1 MNIASM
7 FGAAGLL
14 LALTGIGHVQAEL
27 DNQQSIVPDPDAV
40 DQHEFVP
47 NRIFVRF
54 DTTKP
59 TSVRSDVLTDIEGS
73 VQTEY
78 WLVPGLTVIET
89 PIGVREALSRL
100 EHHAGPV
107 LYAEPIYVVHAFDT
121 IPNDAL
127 YNTLYGMDQIRAPQ
141 AWDEHQ
147 GDQEFVIAVIDTGID
162 YNHPDLVDNIW
173 TNPGEIAGNG
183 QDDDG
188 NGYVDDVHGYDF
200 YSYEPD
206 PMDSNGHGTHCGGT
220 IGGVGDNGVG
230 VAGVNWRCRL
240 VGAQFLSSGGSGS
253 TQGAIDAVQYC
264 VANCFKVSNNSWG
277 GGGYTQGL
285 FDAIENAGDL
295 CGHVFVAAAGNG
307 GYNGASYPAAYTCS
321 NILSV
326 AATDSNEQL
335 ASFSQYSATEVDLGA
350 PGVDVNS
357 TTPGNNYSYYS
368 GTSMATPHVAGGV
381 GLVYSVMGNSSAE
394 EIIEIITS
402 TVRPISALQGITVTG
417 GVLNVADALD
427 ATFLGPQITFLG
439 SVPDEIDPG
448 VEIDVQVNID
458 PREDQLV
465 LGSVKL
471 HYRSDA
477 SSGWMTI
484 GMDPAGPINWSAS
497 VPGMSCGDDPEFYLS
512 CQGQQSGLVTYPSGG
527 SANAFNWLVGSINVA
542 YDDPGEVDGTWTV
555 STTAVDGG
563 WTRGVPVSSCS
574 FRGAPGNDGDGS
586 GACWVTDNSSASDC
600 NSDVDEGTTTLTSG
614 VISLPEG
621 DNILSYYRW
630 FHNSYGDNPYTD
642 TLLVEYS
649 TDGLNWSNLETVGP
663 AGDDVDG
670 GWVLV
675 TWDVNELVGSAD
687 QIQLRFTAGDVGT
700 NTQSV
705 VEAGVDGVLI
715 SAIECDDQPAV
726 PGDVTGDGL
735 VNVDDILSIL
745 SVYGENCECP
755 QDLNGDGEVGVDDIL
770 LILGYFTG

>member
-1 MNIASM
+1 MSMASRL
-7 FGAAGLL
+7 GVAGLL
-14 LALTGIGHVQAEL
+14 LSLTGIGHAQVDL
-27 DNQQSIVPDPDAV
+27 DTAQSIVPDLDAV
-40 DQHEFVP
+40 SEHEYVP
-47 NRIFVRF
+47 GRIFVRF
-54 DTTKP
+54 DTSQP
-59 TSVRSDVLTDIEGS
+59 VAARSNILADIQGS
-73 VQTEY
+73 IQSEY
-78 WLVPGLTVIET
+78 WLVPGLVVIET
-89 PIGVREALSRL
+89 PLSVPDALSRM
-100 EHHAGPV
+100 ERHAGPV
-107 LYAEPIYVVHAFDT
+107 LYAEPVYVVRAFDT

-127 YNTLYGMDQIRAPQ
+127 YGTLYGMDQVRAPQ
-141 AWDEHQ
+141 AWDEYQ
-147 GDQEFVIAVIDTGID
+147 GDQDFEIVVIDTGID

-200 YSYEPD
+200 ASYDSD

-220 IGGVGDNGVG
+220 IGGVGDNGIG

-240 VGAQFLSSGGSGS
+240 VGAQFLSASGSGS

-277 GGGYTQGL
+277 GGGYTQAL
-285 FDAIENAGDL
+285 FDAIQNAGDL

-321 NILSV
+321 NIIAV

-381 GLVYSVMGNSSAE
+381 GLVYSVMGDASPDE
-394 EIIEIITS
+394 VIDVITS
-402 TVRPISALQGITVTG
+402 TVRPIPALDGTTVFG
-417 GVLNVADALD
+417 GVLNVAAALD
-427 ATFLGPQITFLG
+427 ATFLGPAINMVT
-439 SVPDEIDPG
+439 SVPNEIDPG
-448 VEIDVQVNID
+448 VAIDVRVNVD

-471 HYRSDA
+471 HYRANSA
-477 SSGWMTI
+477 SAWTMVAMGA
-484 GMDPAGPINWSAS
+484 DGPGSWSAS
-497 VPGMSCGDDPEFYLS
+497 VPGMSCDDDPAFYVS

-527 SANAFNWLVGSINVA
+527 ASSAFNWLVGTTNVA
-542 YDDPGEVDGTWTV
+542 YDDPGETDSGWTV

-563 WTRGVPVSSCS
+563 WTRGVPVSTCS
-574 FRGAPGNDGDGS
+574 FRGAPGSDADGS
-586 GACWVTDNSSASDC
+586 GACWLTDNSAASDC

-614 VISLPEG
+614 MISIPEG
-621 DNILSYYRW
+621 ENTLSYYRW
-630 FHNSYGDNPYTD
+630 FHNSYGDNPNTD
-642 TLLVEYS
+642 TLVVEYS
-649 TDGLNWSNLETVGP
+649 TDGIGWSSLETVGP
-663 AGDDVDG
+663 AGNEVNG

-675 TWDVNELVGSAD
+675 TWDVSALVGTAD
-687 QIQLRFTAGDVGT
+687 EMQLRFTTGDVGA

-705 VEAGVDGVLI
+705 VEAGIDGILI
-715 SAIECDDQPAV
+715 SSIDCEDEPVV
-726 PGDVTGDGL
+726 PGDVTGDGA
-735 VNVDDILSIL
+735 VNVDDILAIL
-745 SVYGENCECP
+745 AVFGQSCECP
-755 QDLNGDGEVGVDDIL
+755 EDLDGNGVVSVDDIL
-770 LILGYFTG
+770 ILLGYFTG